1 MKCTKKGRK
10 GNVAFI
16 LVLLFFI
23 LWTVGPILWS
33 FSISITP
40 ASDTMV
46 SPAPVFPKNPSMEN
60 YTKLLAVNGG
70 ASREST
76 LFKTGLINSVMES
89 FAVVLIGIPICA
101 AGAYALARLRFKGRR
116 AINFLL
122 RATLVIPVFST
133 IVPLFKW
140 YSKIGWID
148 SFLGLI
154 LVYISS
160 MLPLIVWLIENY
172 FESLPK
178 ELEEAAYIDGCNSF
192 QVLTRVFLPI
202 SYPIIFSAVL
212 MMFITTWNQYII
224 PLILAPSLNTKPIAV
239 IISEFV
245 TKNTINYGLMNAGGL
260 VAVIPPVIAA
270 LVFKRFLIGGLTA
283 GAVKG

>member
-1 MKCTKKGRK
+1 MMNVLKKKKMALLYG
-10 GNVAFI
+10 VV
-16 LVLLFFI
+16 LVFFVV
-23 LWTVGPILWS
+23 WTIGPILWS

-40 ASDTMV
+40 KSDTMI
-46 SPAPVFPKNPSMEN
+46 SPAPLFPEHPTAGN
-60 YTKLLAVNGG
+60 YLTLLAGSDT
-70 ASREST
+70 SRESS
-76 LFKTGLINSVMES
+76 LFKTGIINSIVAS
-89 FAVVLIGIPICA
+89 AAVIVIGIPICVL
-101 AGAYALARLRFKGRR
+101 GAYALARFRFKGRKT
-116 AINFLL
+116 INFLL

-133 IVPLFKW
+133 IVPLFKV

-172 FESLPK
+172 FEGIPD
-178 ELEEAAYIDGCNSF
+178 ELEEAAYMDGCNSF
-192 QVLTRVFLPI
+192 QVLTRVMLPI
-202 SYPIIFSAVL
+202 SYPIIFSGTL
-212 MMFITTWNQYII
+212 MMFISTWNQYLI

-260 VAVIPPVIAA
+260 LAIIPPVIAA
-270 LVFKRFLIGGLTA
+270 MVFKRFLIGGLTA
-283 GAVKG
+283 GSVKG